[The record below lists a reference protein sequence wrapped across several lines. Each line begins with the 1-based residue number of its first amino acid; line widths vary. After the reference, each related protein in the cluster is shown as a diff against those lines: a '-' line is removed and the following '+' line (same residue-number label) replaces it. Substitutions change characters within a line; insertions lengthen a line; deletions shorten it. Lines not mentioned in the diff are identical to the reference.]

1 GWFETRQFA
10 PGAIIVRE
18 GERDRCAYV
27 VEEGRCEVYRTV
39 DDHKEVLRAVGPGEL
54 FGEVALFTSS
64 PRIAS
69 VEAVTAV
76 KAVVVTPE
84 SLAQELES
92 TSWLRAFIRTAAE
105 RFAEADR

>member
-1 GWFETRQFA
+1 MVAGR
-10 PGAIIVRE
+10 
-18 GERDRCAYV
+18 RD
-27 VEEGRCEVYRTV
+27 
-39 DDHKEVLRAVGPGEL
+39 VLRAVGPGEV

-64 PRIAS
+64 PRTAS
-69 VEAVTAV
+69 VEAVTDV

-105 RFAEADR
+105 RFAEADRRAPRAGIPT